1 MFGDAESYEVSS
13 LIGSVG
19 VVYLLSEDSYLR
31 GEGTVNFDERH
42 GWRDSGMLGLEI
54 GRVFFDRYSVAVGY
68 EFDLWGDAEIR
79 NAANVSL
86 NYLF

>member
-1 MFGDAESYEVSS
+1 VSS